1 MSNKDLPE
9 IPKLPQKPSTF
20 EDNYEIIHREVMKR
34 SNKWTLTALPYI
46 DYQDVASIIEFHI
59 FKKFNMW
66 DQSRPLIPWLG
77 TLIHHQISNLIRNN
91 YSSFSRPCLKCP
103 ANEGDNY
110 CSIYGTQDVQCPLY
124 LKWTKSKKN
133 AHDIKLALPIVN
145 HEIEV
150 YQLYNESLDIEKTG
164 KELHKKMLSILTG
177 LERRIYKLLF
187 IQNKSEED
195 AAEILG
201 FRTTEK
207 NRKAGYRTIC
217 VLKKKIINKVRQVLY
232 SGDIDFHK

>member
-1 MSNKDLPE
+1 MDTKELQKSSE
-9 IPKLPQKPSTF
+9 IPKKRTF
-20 EDNYEIIHREVMKR
+20 EECYPEIWSQIQKNRY
-34 SNKWTLTALPYI
+34 KWTLTAIPYF
-46 DYQDVASIIEFHI
+46 DFDDVAAVIIAHI
-59 FKKFNMW
+59 WKKFEYF
-66 DQSRPLIPWLG
+66 DQSRPLGPWLNMVI
-77 TLIHHQISNLIRNN
+77 THQISNLIRNN

-110 CSIYGTQDVQCPLY
+110 CSIYGTQDVQCPIY

-150 YQLYNESLDIEKTG
+150 YQLYKESLDIEKTA
-164 KELHKKMLSILTG
+164 KELHKKMENILKG
-177 LERRIYKLLF
+177 LEWRIYKILF
-187 IQNKSEED
+187 IQGKSEEQ

-201 FRTTEK
+201 FKTTEK

-217 VLKKKIINKVRQVLY
+217 VLKKKILLKVKDVLY
-232 SGDIDFHK
+232 SGEIDFFK